1 MKVIDLLEICKGAPY
16 VRIIAGNRDGE
27 ILAGGYV
34 TLLHNMQLNK
44 ELAQYYDALVLEF
57 FARYEVTHKQYKEL
71 GFCRRTAPTLRR
83 NMNLRICSRLYI
95 TTLSSRDSG
104 GSR

>member
-16 VRIIAGNRDGE
+16 VRIIAGNRGGE

-71 GFCRRTAPTLRR
+71 GLLPPYRPDITAQYEFKDMQQTLYYD
-83 NMNLRICSRLYI
+83 II
-95 TTLSSRDSG
+95 VEG
-104 GSR
+104 